1 MEEQGSDAPSSVG
14 SDSPSVGGYSDDTV
28 GNTSGSYSVDDQ
40 GNVTD
45 SFSLGISPSL
55 SQEAMNSIGR
65 GLTQKEQGFFGQ
77 GYNVQDF
84 GRQSVSN
91 VSNARNYDPNFA
103 MMDKISRGL
112 AGQVPGLKDF
122 DKTTFGMN
130 ISMNPLAQIDPSSPL
145 GQKYSQ
151 ALALAPTMMG
161 PFSKTGLQG
170 LTLSQI
176 DKMDPMGLASLMA
189 AANMSRNNPYGTT
202 SAPGYVG
209 TVAEMLGLV
218 QSPQDISYNMSLKD
232 AVQTARSGLA
242 YGTVPGQNVSNF
254 GQISG
259 ITDQFSKDMSNIS
272 MDKIGRDFSTA
283 GKGIANLAA
292 NAFNEVTTAVQDA
305 VDFLNNSKAGST
317 IEEEIAK
324 EEARIEI
331 ADLEEQRQNQLT
343 DPSFAPMS
351 TTTIGIEDLD
361 PAFMD
366 VDRTKSKDA
375 GAYSAVPQPVMVD
388 QLQRDIAKSRGI
400 FDLPQAADLQN
411 NQIAAGSSTGQPLST
426 GPMSGG
432 YTLSPISSTGSV
444 REKTV
449 QGPPEPPEKAPP
461 GYVDIVM
468 AEDKTPTFAGT
479 NMSIFGGKGVN
490 QSYKPTSELEAQA
503 AIDAGF
509 SLEPF
514 SPMFGKTYDPA
525 DYTRSGVPL
534 GVNLTPMDYVSVRE
548 PEVTTRFKTSDLPRE
563 VQEIVD
569 LRSNLD
575 YGKSIPLQTILDRRT
590 GERQG
595 IYTLPTSYPYFDRAN
610 LPLIY

>member
-1 MEEQGSDAPSSVG
+1 VAYDDGYGDPSDYGMTQADFDTATSIGQAVG
-14 SDSPSVGGYSDDTV
+14 SGNEDSIA
-28 GNTSGSYSVDDQ
+28 Q
-40 GNVTD
+40 A
-45 SFSLGISPSL
+45 I
-55 SQEAMNSIGR
+55 ANSIA
-65 GLTQKEQGFFGQ
+65 QPQVGQ
-77 GYNVQDF
+77 N
-84 GRQSVSN
+84 RSN
-91 VSNARNYDPNFA
+91 VIGTSNYDPQFA
-103 MMDKISRGL
+103 AALQISRGL
-112 AGQVPGLKDF
+112 NPGVNTGGLAVPSYLQPQLTGPVASDF
-122 DKTTFGMN
+122 RGSFNLEPKYY
-130 ISMNPLAQIDPSSPL
+130 SPVERFM
-145 GQKYSQ
+145 Q
-151 ALALAPTMMG
+151 T
-161 PFSKTGLQG
+161 
-170 LTLSQI
+170 TLSDIAQS
-176 DKMDPMGLASLMA
+176 G
-189 AANMSRNNPYGTT
+189 
-202 SAPGYVG
+202 PGIV
-209 TVAEMLGLV
+209 GLV
-218 QSPQDISYNMSLKD
+218 GRGLDSL
-232 AVQTARSGLA
+232 
-242 YGTVPGQNVSNF
+242 F
-254 GQISG
+254 GG
-259 ITDQFSKDMSNIS
+259 I
-272 MDKIGRDFSTA
+272 
-283 GKGIANLAA
+283 
-292 NAFNEVTTAVQDA
+292 
-305 VDFLNNSKAGST
+305 DFLNNSKAGST

-324 EEARIEI
+324 EE
-331 ADLEEQRQNQLT
+331 QNQMT
-343 DPSFAPMS
+343 DLDFNPISN
-351 TTTIGIEDLD
+351 TTIGIEDLD

-375 GAYSAVPQPVMVD
+375 GASLAVDPNLSPDFVSRMRAIDALPAYSAVPQPVMVN
-388 QLQRDIAKSRGI
+388 QIQRDIAKSRGI

-411 NQIAAGSSTGQPLST
+411 NQIAAGSSTGQTLSS

-432 YTLSPISSTGSV
+432 YTLSPITSTGSV

-468 AEDKTPTFAGT
+468 AEDKTPTFPGT

-525 DYTRSGVPL
+525 GYTRSNVPL

>member
-1 MEEQGSDAPSSVG
+1 MSETDISGDTSGTYGGSSG
-14 SDSPSVGGYSDDTV
+14 DDTV
-28 GNTSGSYSVDDQ
+28 GDTSGSYSVDDQ

-45 SFSLGISPSL
+45 NFSLGISPSL
-55 SQEAMNSIGR
+55 SQEAMDSIGR
-65 GLTQKEQGFFGQ
+65 GLSQEEKGFFGQ

-103 MMDKISRGL
+103 MLDKISRGL

-130 ISMNPLAQIDPSSPL
+130 ISTNPLAQIDPSSRL

-292 NAFNEVTTAVQDA
+292 NAFNEVTTAVKDA
-305 VDFLNNSKAGST
+305 IEFATNPYGGINNKDVTGQFGVPDNRSFDAFGNVVSSPAASSLIDNYDQINAGILGLDQRS
-317 IEEEIAK
+317 AK
-324 EEARIEI
+324 EANTQV
-331 ADLEEQRQNQLT
+331 ADSSSLFSPQSISQGLNY
-343 DPSFAPMS
+343 FAGPQIQDFFRGVTNNPNV
-351 TTTIGIEDLD
+351 TTKIGPGYDIDKQK
-361 PAFMD
+361 MD
-366 VDRTKSKDA
+366 DNLFSINI
-375 GAYSAVPQPVMVD
+375 P
-388 QLQRDIAKSRGI
+388 
-400 FDLPQAADLQN
+400 F
-411 NQIAAGSSTGQPLST
+411 STG
-426 GPMSGG
+426 
-432 YTLSPISSTGSV
+432 
-444 REKTV
+444 
-449 QGPPEPPEKAPP
+449 
-461 GYVDIVM
+461 
-468 AEDKTPTFAGT
+468 
-479 NMSIFGGKGVN
+479 
-490 QSYKPTSELEAQA
+490 
-503 AIDAGF
+503 
-509 SLEPF
+509 
-514 SPMFGKTYDPA
+514 
-525 DYTRSGVPL
+525 
-534 GVNLTPMDYVSVRE
+534 
-548 PEVTTRFKTSDLPRE
+548 
-563 VQEIVD
+563 
-569 LRSNLD
+569 
-575 YGKSIPLQTILDRRT
+575 
-590 GERQG
+590 
-595 IYTLPTSYPYFDRAN
+595 
-610 LPLIY
+610 